1 VVDIERLEDRQ
12 LGPREDRHRVKATV
26 EGDTEVADDEPDLA
40 SLEQVYAA
48 TVIEIHW
55 PDRPHQV
62 VEPRPEGVTEGE
74 FPADVDHIHVIT
86 AFNPRSR
93 LLRRSENEERNRLL
107 QADLDRAG
115 LRYVEAVG
123 RSPDS
128 SWSEDSFAVMDA
140 ASNEILELTRRYQ
153 QHATFEWARPARS
166 ILWADGRTSVHGWTT
181 AISAD
186 EEPMHPPS

>member
-1 VVDIERLEDRQ
+1 MVVDLERLADQ
-12 LGPREDRHRVKATV
+12 QFGPREDRHRVKVTL
-26 EGDTEVADDEPDLA
+26 EGDREVADDEPDLA

-48 TVIEIHW
+48 TLIEIHW

-62 VEPRPEGVTEGE
+62 VEPRPEGVTDGE
-74 FPADVDHIHVIT
+74 FPGGVDHIHIIT

-107 QADLDRAG
+107 RDDLDREG

-128 SWSEDSFAVMDA
+128 SWSEESFAVVDA
-140 ASNEILELTRRYQ
+140 APEQILDLARRYQ
-153 QHATFEWARPARS
+153 QNAVFEWHRAGRATMWTDDVTSTPHGWSARPAPAAGS
-166 ILWADGRTSVHGWTT
+166 
-181 AISAD
+181 
-186 EEPMHPPS
+186 PS